1 MDYNL
6 EYLSQEKERG
16 IIRDARGPSGER
28 EVTEV
33 EERQLELERC
43 FEDPCTKLLT

>member
-28 EVTEV
+28 KVM
-33 EERQLELERC
+33 EEEQQRLELERC
-43 FEDPCTKLLT
+43 FEDPCTKLMA

>member
-16 IIRDARGPSGER
+16 IIRDTRGPSGER
-28 EVTEV
+28 KGHGGRATAVRTREV
-33 EERQLELERC
+33 
-43 FEDPCTKLLT
+43 F